1 LYVCGRDCVN
11 SSLCLWLIVFSAC
24 CDRERRRLDDVSAD
38 AGKRI
43 AAAEHAQVEAKKAW
57 LKDMALAE
65 ALIAELKAG
74 VESERGAAV
83 AAKKEAVFAAEQV
96 GRFCQTAQS
105 LGHSCPGCAHTL
117 TLMEPLAACSTLVW
131 GLTPC
136 MRASAHLW
144 IPSDHF
150 WADVSRTGAAY
161 GEEGSHGGGGGRYA
175 QG

>member
-1 LYVCGRDCVN
+1 MFVRVHMCWRDCVN
-11 SSLCLWLIVFSAC
+11 SSQCLWLIVFSAC

-83 AAKKEAVFAAEQV
+83 AANKEAVFAAEQV

-105 LGHSCPGCAHTL
+105 LGHSCPGCAHSNEKT
-117 TLMEPLAACSTLVW
+117 PRSVQR
-131 GLTPC
+131 PC
-136 MRASAHLW
+136 MGT
-144 IPSDHF
+144 D
-150 WADVSRTGAAY
+150 TMY
-161 GEEGSHGGGGGRYA
+161 EEICSFMDPIRPFLG
-175 QG
+175 